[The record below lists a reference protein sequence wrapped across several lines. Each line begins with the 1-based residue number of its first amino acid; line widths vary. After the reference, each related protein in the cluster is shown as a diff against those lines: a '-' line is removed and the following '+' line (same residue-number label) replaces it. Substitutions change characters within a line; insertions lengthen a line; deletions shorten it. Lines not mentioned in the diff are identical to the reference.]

1 MEALQDKVVG
11 GSEAQPHA
19 WPWQVS
25 LQYRFL
31 YFWYFHACGGSLV
44 RRGWVMTAAHCVDTT
59 KTWRV
64 VLGDHNIYVS
74 EGTEQA
80 IAVSNFYVH
89 PNWNPNSLA
98 NGYDIALLRLSFDA
112 TLNSYVQLASLP
124 PFGQILPNN
133 NPCYVT
139 GWGYTQSG
147 GQLSASLKQAYLPLV
162 DYSTCS
168 RSDWWGSTVKT
179 TMVCAGGG
187 SDSACQGDSGGPLNC
202 QVNGRYYVHGVTS
215 FVSALGCNT
224 LRKPTVF
231 TRVSA
236 PWCLYIIS
244 HGFQVSRFRVAWT
257 DSSAECSDRGARK
270 PNQNP

>member
-1 MEALQDKVVG
+1 MLKFLLLSALIAVVLAEQNVKPQYMKALQDKVVG

-25 LQYRFL
+25 LQYQYL
-31 YFWYFHACGGSLV
+31 YFWYYHFCGGSLV
-44 RRGWVMTAAHCVDTT
+44 RRGWVMTAAQCVDTT

-124 PFGQILPNN
+124 SFGQILPNN

-187 SDSACQGDSGGPLNC
+187 SDSACQGDGGGPLNC

-215 FVSALGCNT
+215 FVSSLGCNT

-236 PWCLYIIS
+236 YTTWMEGIM
-244 HGFQVSRFRVAWT
+244 
-257 DSSAECSDRGARK
+257 
-270 PNQNP
+270 NQ

>member
-1 MEALQDKVVG
+1 MLRFLLLSAFVALEPRYVEGVEDRVVG
-11 GSEAQPHA
+11 GTVAQPHA
-19 WPWQVS
+19 WPWQIS
-25 LQYRFL
+25 LQYL
-31 YFWYFHACGGSLV
+31 SGSSYYHTCGGSLV
-44 RRGWVMTAAHCVDTT
+44 RRGWVMTAAHCVDRTR
-59 KTWRV
+59 TWRV

-74 EGTEQA
+74 EGTEQVVG
-80 IAVSNFYVH
+80 VSGVYIH
-89 PNWNPNSLA
+89 PNWNSNSVA
-98 NGYDIALLRLSFDA
+98 NGYDIALLRLSSDV

-124 PFGQILPNN
+124 PSGQILPNN
-133 NPCYVT
+133 NPCYIT

-179 TMVCAGGG
+179 TMVCAGGS
-187 SDSACQGDSGGPLNC
+187 SDSGCQGDSGGPLNC

-215 FVSALGCNT
+215 FVSSLGCNT

-236 PWCLYIIS
+236 YIGICPKNYPSKMTQLYKWIN
-244 HGFQVSRFRVAWT
+244 
-257 DSSAECSDRGARK
+257 K
-270 PNQNP
+270 